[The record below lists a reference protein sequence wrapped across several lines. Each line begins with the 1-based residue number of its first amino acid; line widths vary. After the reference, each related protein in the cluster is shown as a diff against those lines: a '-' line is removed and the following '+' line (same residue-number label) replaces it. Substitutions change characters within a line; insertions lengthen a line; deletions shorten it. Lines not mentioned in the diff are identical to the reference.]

1 MNLSLK
7 GKLVSGKGTGARFVS
22 LPIYDAIFAK
32 HFENK
37 IYHGTLNLELQPEY
51 IEILDQKFE
60 TCLTYPSMTY
70 NGKTYGGIKIIK
82 IKIKYQ
88 NTNTIGLAV
97 RPLKST
103 HNPNIIEIVS
113 DINFRDTLNIKN
125 GDILEFEL

>member
-32 HFENK
+32 YFENK

-88 NTNTIGLAV
+88 NSKSIGLAV
-97 RPLKST
+97 RPHKST
-103 HNPNIIEIVS
+103 HNLNILEIVS

-125 GDILEFEL
+125 GEILEFEL

>member
-1 MNLSLK
+1 MNLCIK
-7 GKLVSGKGTGARFVS
+7 GKLVSGKGTGAKFVS
-22 LPIYDAIFAK
+22 LPIYETIFSK
-32 HFENK
+32 YFENK
-37 IYHGTLNLELQPEY
+37 IYNGTLNLELLPKY
-51 IEILDQKFE
+51 IQILDKKFE
-60 TCLTYPSMTY
+60 SSLTYPSMTY
-70 NGKTYGGIKIIK
+70 NGKNYGGIKIIK

-125 GDILEFEL
+125 GDTLEFEF

>member
-1 MNLSLK
+1 
-7 GKLVSGKGTGARFVS
+7 
-22 LPIYDAIFAK
+22 
-32 HFENK
+32 
-37 IYHGTLNLELQPEY
+37 
-51 IEILDQKFE
+51 
-60 TCLTYPSMTY
+60 MTY
-70 NGKTYGGIKIIK
+70 NGKNYGGIKIIK
-82 IKIKYQ
+82 IKINYQ

>member
-1 MNLSLK
+1 MNLCIK
-7 GKLVSGKGTGARFVS
+7 GKLVSGKGTGAKFVS
-22 LPIYDAIFAK
+22 LPIYETIFSK
-32 HFENK
+32 YLENK
-37 IYHGTLNLELQPEY
+37 IYHGTLNLELLPKY
-51 IEILDQKFE
+51 IQILDKKFE
-60 TCLTYPSMTY
+60 SSLTYPSMTY
-70 NGKTYGGIKIIK
+70 NGKNYGGIKIIK

-103 HNPNIIEIVS
+103 HNPNILEIVS